1 MKKLFALIGTFAGSY
16 AGWAIGERFG
26 LMTAWMLSA
35 VGTGVGLYV
44 SMRIMR
50 DYF

>member
-1 MKKLFALIGTFAGSY
+1 MQKLMTIIGTFLGSY

-26 LMTAWMLSA
+26 IMTAWMLSA

-44 SMRIMR
+44 SLRIMR